1 MPLSNDAI
9 PFSRT
14 EYATRIA
21 KTRRVMEERGIDLL
35 IATDPS
41 NMAWLTGYD
50 GWSFYVHQCVIFTLD
65 EDSIW
70 YGHQQDV
77 NGAKRTVF
85 MDDARLEFY
94 PDHYVQST
102 ERHPMQHLA
111 GIIEARGW
119 QRCRIG
125 VEMENYYSAAG
136 HVALLDKLPNA

>member
-1 MPLSNDAI
+1 M
-9 PFSRT
+9 
-14 EYATRIA
+14 
-21 KTRRVMEERGIDLL
+21 
-35 IATDPS
+35 
-41 NMAWLTGYD
+41 
-50 GWSFYVHQCVIFTLD
+50 IFTLD

-77 NGAKRTVF
+77 NGAKSTVF

-102 ERHPMQHLA
+102 ERHPMQHFA
-111 GIIEARGW
+111 GIFEARGW

>member
-21 KTRRVMEERGIDLL
+21 KTHCAMEERGIDLL

-50 GWSFYVHQCVIFTLD
+50 GWSFYAHQCVIFTLD
-65 EDSIW
+65 EDPIW

-85 MDDARLEFY
+85 MDDTRLEFY

-102 ERHPMQHLA
+102 ERQPMQHLA
-111 GIIEARGW
+111 GIIEACG
-119 QRCRIG
+119 
-125 VEMENYYSAAG
+125 
-136 HVALLDKLPNA
+136 

>member
-50 GWSFYVHQCVIFTLD
+50 G
-65 EDSIW
+65 
-70 YGHQQDV
+70 
-77 NGAKRTVF
+77 
-85 MDDARLEFY
+85 
-94 PDHYVQST
+94 
-102 ERHPMQHLA
+102 
-111 GIIEARGW
+111 
-119 QRCRIG
+119 
-125 VEMENYYSAAG
+125 
-136 HVALLDKLPNA
+136 